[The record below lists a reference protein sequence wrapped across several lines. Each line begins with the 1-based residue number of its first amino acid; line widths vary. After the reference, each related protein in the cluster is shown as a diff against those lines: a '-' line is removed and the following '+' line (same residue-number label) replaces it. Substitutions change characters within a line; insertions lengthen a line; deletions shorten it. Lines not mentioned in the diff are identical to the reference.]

1 MSTGGPPA
9 LQNSQS
15 AFELSPGRDMIDSSD
30 QLYIPRSSS
39 LGSMSSYSEHQ
50 RIIITE
56 FNEEQAIAELTE
68 SDAGAAR
75 LRDMPLRKTKLN
87 RVPNPTT
94 TTTTTTAS
102 SSAAGAATT
111 SKRGTRAS
119 SRSKQNEIGAGDNGI
134 RGRRKLREPTPDVD
148 VEGD

>member
-1 MSTGGPPA
+1 MSTGGPLA

-39 LGSMSSYSEHQ
+39 LGAMSSYSEHQ

-94 TTTTTTAS
+94 TTTTTA

-119 SRSKQNEIGAGDNGI
+119 SRSKQIEIGAGDQGI

>member
-1 MSTGGPPA
+1 M
-9 LQNSQS
+9 
-15 AFELSPGRDMIDSSD
+15 GRDMTDASD
-30 QLYIPRSSS
+30 HLYVPRSSS
-39 LGSMSSYSEHQ
+39 LGAMSSYSAHQ
-50 RIIITE
+50 RMIITE

-94 TTTTTTAS
+94 TS
-102 SSAAGAATT
+102 AGAAATTT

-119 SRSKQNEIGAGDNGI
+119 SRSKQNEIGAGDNAI

>member
-1 MSTGGPPA
+1 
-9 LQNSQS
+9 
-15 AFELSPGRDMIDSSD
+15 MIDSSD

-94 TTTTTTAS
+94 TTTTAS
-102 SSAAGAATT
+102 SAAAGAATT

-119 SRSKQNEIGAGDNGI
+119 SRSKLIEIGAGDQGI

>member
-1 MSTGGPPA
+1 M
-9 LQNSQS
+9 
-15 AFELSPGRDMIDSSD
+15 
-30 QLYIPRSSS
+30 
-39 LGSMSSYSEHQ
+39 
-50 RIIITE
+50 IITE

-94 TTTTTTAS
+94 TTS
-102 SSAAGAATT
+102 AGAAATTT

-119 SRSKQNEIGAGDNGI
+119 SRSKQNEIGAGDNAI

>member
-1 MSTGGPPA
+1 MSTGGPTA

-39 LGSMSSYSEHQ
+39 LGAMSSYSEHQ

-94 TTTTTTAS
+94 TTTVS

-119 SRSKQNEIGAGDNGI
+119 SRTKQIEIGAGDNGI

>member
-1 MSTGGPPA
+1 MTD
-9 LQNSQS
+9 
-15 AFELSPGRDMIDSSD
+15 FSD
-30 QLYIPRSSS
+30 HHVYIPRSSS
-39 LGSMSSYSEHQ
+39 LGGMPSYSEHQ
-50 RIIITE
+50 QMIITE
-56 FNEEQAIAELTE
+56 FNEEEAIAELGE

-87 RVPNPTT
+87 REPNPTT
-94 TTTTTTAS
+94 ST
-102 SSAAGAATT
+102 SADAAATTKT

-119 SRSKQNEIGAGDNGI
+119 SRSKQSEIGAGDNAI